1 MECGKIVITRLRN
14 TEYYKGEPL
23 NHIVDSIYQL
33 LENFIVEYDTEW
45 PVSIETHNC
54 SLPSRKKNRNTLVSV
69 GFGWG
74 NSSEPRTTAPS

>member
-33 LENFIVEYDTEW
+33 LDNFIVEYDTEE
-45 PVSIETHNC
+45 PVVLRHIIVHYHQEKRIEI
-54 SLPSRKKNRNTLVSV
+54 L
-69 GFGWG
+69 
-74 NSSEPRTTAPS
+74 